1 MGCWGTGLYSNDV
14 AEDILDMCREIFP
27 FLTVDEAI
35 KMVLDEYKEILDDPE
50 DDDYANFWYVFA
62 DYLWKHGV
70 LTEEIKSHTLELL
83 EKKAGMEIW
92 YEDATKSDIKKRLA
106 VLEKLQNQLL
116 SEMPLPKIPKG
127 RLSKPKFKP
136 GDIVVFKTKSRE
148 ALEYDWWTMDYADVT
163 YIYSDQKISHS
174 PRKLEKI
181 IEAYDKYMAI
191 LCVGSTKEEHT
202 QYLPDLYDEKSVY
215 VYYDYMGD
223 TEPTLEE
230 LSKCGFLP
238 YTLGIWDETPQMNK
252 IGNEWAY
259 SFFLYTENFFAG
271 EKKFVQEFWV
281 HKQTKEHERY
291 FELFNQ
297 KKYSNRTSL
306 AINLREAYRMVWD
319 SKAHM
324 LSLGMGIDN
333 LTDANAKNPELL
345 QGEELEKSF
354 DEYLKRK
361 RAKGE

>member
-70 LTEEIKSHTLELL
+70 LTEEIKSHTLSLL

-106 VLEKLQNQLL
+106 VLEKLQNQLM
-116 SEMPLPKIPKG
+116 SEMPPPKIPRG

-136 GDIVVFKTKSRE
+136 GDILVFQVKPRKE
-148 ALEYDWWTMDYADVT
+148 MDEDWWTIENASLPYMYANP
-163 YIYSDQKISHS
+163 KISRI
-174 PRKLEKI
+174 PITYNRTL
-181 IEAYDKYMAI
+181 EAYGKYMAI
-191 LCVGSTKEEHT
+191 LCIGSTKEQHT
-202 QYLPDLYDEKSVY
+202 GYLPDLYDEKSTY

-223 TEPTLEE
+223 TEPTLED

-238 YTLGIWDETPQMNK
+238 YTQGIWDDSAYGGNK
-252 IGNEWAY
+252 IGNEWVY
-259 SFFLYTENFFAG
+259 SFMFYTENFLASD
-271 EKKFVQEFWV
+271 KKHLQNFTV
-281 HKQTKEHERY
+281 HKQTNEQKRY
-291 FELFNQ
+291 LELFA
-297 KKYSNRTSL
+297 KKNYSTDKYVALDMNG
-306 AINLREAYRMVWD
+306 AFRMVWEE
-319 SKAHM
+319 KTLM
-324 LSLGMGIDN
+324 LSIGMELDN
-333 LTDANAKNPELL
+333 LTDEKTQNPILL
-345 QGEELEKSF
+345 KGEEYQKSF
-354 DEYLKRK
+354 KRYW
-361 RAKGE
+361 EENEMN